1 MIVHRNLEELG
12 FLREKDLVHCL
23 FRRFMEAYEYL
34 SSSNN
39 NPEWALR
46 QFSKFIQLEKRPNH
60 EAMLPD
66 LGLPEFTT
74 ERYED
79 GMTKETF
86 LTVVNL
92 HSRQKATTV

>member
-1 MIVHRNLEELG
+1 MASDILLNAKLIILILLSVPAKIPTNLMIDHRTLEELG

-46 QFSKFIQLEKRPNH
+46 QFSKFIQLNDKRNVF
-60 EAMLPD
+60 D
-66 LGLPEFTT
+66 
-74 ERYED
+74 
-79 GMTKETF
+79 
-86 LTVVNL
+86 
-92 HSRQKATTV
+92 SRKFAF

>member
-1 MIVHRNLEELG
+1 MIFHRTLEELG

-46 QFSKFIQLEKRPNH
+46 QFSKFIQLERRPNH
-60 EAMLPD
+60 EPMLPD
-66 LGLPEFTT
+66 LGLLTMWIEF
-74 ERYED
+74 Y
-79 GMTKETF
+79 
-86 LTVVNL
+86 TVVAFSLECKLNK
-92 HSRQKATTV
+92 Q